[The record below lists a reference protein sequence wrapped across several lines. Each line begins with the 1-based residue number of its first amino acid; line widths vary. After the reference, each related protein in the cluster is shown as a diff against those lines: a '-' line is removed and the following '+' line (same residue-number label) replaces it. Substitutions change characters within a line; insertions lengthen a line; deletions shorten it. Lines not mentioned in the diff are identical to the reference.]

1 MPATFWRCGRTV
13 IDLTRGPVIM
23 GILNVTPD
31 SFSDGGAH
39 DDLESAL
46 CWARRM
52 RAEGAQIIDVG
63 GESTRPGAD
72 EVPLEEERR
81 RVIPVVKALAAEG
94 FFVSVDTSR
103 PEIMT
108 EAAAAGAQ
116 ILNDVRAFERPGA
129 LEAAAA
135 TCCGLVVTHWAH
147 APLQGDVVAEVLRY
161 LEERQAVLEAAG
173 VSPERICWDPGFGFG
188 KGPEQNFELLAATA
202 RFAAS
207 GQPFMTAVSRKRSLG
222 HVTGREAPQERAA
235 ASAAA
240 ALLCVERGAQIVRVH
255 DVRETADA
263 FAVLRALREAQ
274 RRIELRALRL
284 DQRPC
289 RACSRL
295 D

>member
-1 MPATFWRCGRTV
+1 MTATFWRCGRTV

-31 SFSDGGAH
+31 SFSDGGEH

-46 CWARRM
+46 NWARRM

-63 GESTRPGAD
+63 GESTRPGAG
-72 EVPLEEERR
+72 EVPLDEERR

-116 ILNDVRAFERPGA
+116 ILNDVRAFELPGA

-135 TCCGLVVTHWAH
+135 TECGLVVMHWAH
-147 APLQGDVVAEVLRY
+147 EPLQGDVVAEVQRY
-161 LEERQAVLEAAG
+161 LEDRQAALEAAG
-173 VSPERICWDPGFGFG
+173 VAPERICWDPGFGFG
-188 KGPEQNFELLAATA
+188 KGPVQNFELLAATA

-222 HVTGREAPQERAA
+222 RVTGREDPQERAA

-263 FAVLRALREAQ
+263 FAVLRALREAE

-284 DQRPC
+284 D
-289 RACSRL
+289 
-295 D
+295 